1 MACRIGMILYVIFQ
15 FLAFLL
21 VLVGTPI
28 DMFRVKELGR
38 FANTPCLTLWG
49 GKEECYSTMY
59 DVSYEELWANC
70 THRRLQFRVAA
81 SLAVISIVVYGLAF
95 ILGFI
100 MLFCCFCLRWV
111 CLTLN
116 ILGFGTLGVVWAL
129 MVVVYYKDDG
139 LFCPRVSSRFDFGF
153 GFILLV
159 VAWCLNIIDIWFL
172 VLPCT
177 VGDSG
182 ARQSLSQD
190 PKEQ

>member
-100 MLFCCFCLRWV
+100 ALCCCVFFRWV

-129 MVVVYYKDDG
+129 MVVAYYKDDG

-159 VAWCLNIIDIWFL
+159 VAWCLNTIDIFFL
-172 VLPCT
+172 LLECEA
-177 VGDSG
+177 GD
-182 ARQSLSQD
+182 ATEEAVRAQD